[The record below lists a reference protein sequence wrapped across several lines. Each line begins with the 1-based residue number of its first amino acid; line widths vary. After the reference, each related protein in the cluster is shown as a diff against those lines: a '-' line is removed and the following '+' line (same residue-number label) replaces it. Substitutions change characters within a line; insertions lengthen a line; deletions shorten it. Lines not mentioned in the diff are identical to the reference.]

1 MPDRRANGTIDFTHA
16 WEGHREHAYRAT
28 LGYFENG
35 ELGEIF
41 VNAVLHDTP
50 LDANARDASVMVS
63 LALQYGAPL
72 DVLRH
77 AVQRDTAGYAA
88 SPIGRALDLIA
99 ENGMNRIAPHST
111 LRGHVVP
118 EEGSSENADEGQTPG
133 SAGNEQPGEQ

>member
-16 WEGHREHAYRAT
+16 WEGHNEHAYRAT
-28 LGYFENG
+28 LGYFESG

-41 VNAVLHDTP
+41 VNAALHDTP

-77 AVQRDTAGYAA
+77 AVQRDIDGYAA
-88 SPIGRALDLIA
+88 SPIGRALDLIV
-99 ENGMNRIAPHST
+99 EGGLDRIAPHNT
-111 LRGHVVP
+111 LRGRVVA
-118 EEGSSENADEGQTPG
+118 EEGSTENADEGQTPG
-133 SAGNEQPGEQ
+133 AAGDEQPGEQ